1 MPPSAAQNRS
11 STTKTRERWVPPEAR
26 RHDKPLPS
34 GSVRPL
40 AVTPKTTFFISRN
53 QPSAS
58 LPISTRLLPN
68 FRDRPSAAAA
78 IALEILDEA
87 LDFEINSLFNERSF
101 ELYWV
106 DFVLLYSSE
115 NGEREQFKGLGIR

>member
-1 MPPSAAQNRS
+1 M
-11 STTKTRERWVPPEAR
+11 
-26 RHDKPLPS
+26 
-34 GSVRPL
+34 
-40 AVTPKTTFFISRN
+40 TPKTTFFISRN